1 MTKMSK
7 YPSIEKMEK
16 ILKVLRKVEK
26 KGIWIRELSR
36 QTKMPVSTVHYYLN
50 KYLEDRIEV
59 KNIEIGGFSHK
70 QMKLIKL
77 K

>member
-1 MTKMSK
+1 MIKNR
-7 YPSIEKMEK
+7 PSTEKMKK
-16 ILKVLRKVEK
+16 IIKVLEKVGK

-36 QTKMPVSTVHYYLN
+36 QTKMPVSTIHYYLN
-50 KYLEDRIEV
+50 KYLEDRIEIQNV
-59 KNIEIGGFSHK
+59 KIGKFSHK